1 MTRRAK
7 RACIIVPLALLAL
20 LVLLGLFPPKPKGP
34 SREQLQSRLNQA
46 YHKEVQRLYRQ
57 EILALYNPPAE
68 AFTPAGYKLIR
79 RIQGDYSKLFLPYLV
94 SGATIVQQDV
104 LWNPYFDMFILVEDS
119 DGLINNVVLATSLTG
134 GQTPQRNLR
143 SDYWQQMYQR
153 YQIAQ
158 IASFNRTTPYQDFT
172 CAILQMRNL
181 TNRFHWPARI
191 FPSAAHTPFD
201 LYIQQADQAIYCT
214 PVEPGAYVIFN
225 VVSNQLHTNVMDLPP
240 FTVYATQKQVQ
251 QQIDESND
259 KGRRLLQERPDR
271 PDKRAAK
278 QPQPPL

>member
-1 MTRRAK
+1 MTKRAK
-7 RACIIVPLALLAL
+7 RACLVVPLVL
-20 LVLLGLFPPKPKGP
+20 LVLLVLMGLFPPKPKEP
-34 SREQLQSRLNQA
+34 SQEQLQSSLNQA

-57 EILALYNPPAE
+57 EVLALYDPPAE

-79 RIQGDYSKLFLPYLV
+79 QIQDDYSKLFLPYLV

-119 DGLINNVVLATSLTG
+119 DGLIHNVVLASSLAG

-143 SDYWQQMYQR
+143 GDYWQQMYQR

-158 IASFNRTTPYQDFT
+158 IVSFNRPTPYKDFT
-172 CAILQMRNL
+172 YVIRQMRNL
-181 TNRFHWPARI
+181 TNHFHWPVRI
-191 FPSAAHTPFD
+191 SLSTANTPFD

-225 VVSNQLHTNVMDLPP
+225 VTSNKLHTNVMDLPP

-259 KGRRLLQERPDR
+259 QGRRLLQERADR
-271 PDKRAAK
+271 LGKKAAK
-278 QPQPPL
+278 EPQLIR